1 MLSYKTIVL
10 VAFALLQNTSINAF
24 TIPKNMNTISFG
36 GLQTQLYS
44 ESQGAFSGPSP
55 ETFREAEVLGLRLM
69 QEGQHEEALKGKI
82 PTCTAVSKGF
92 DVIKLLHSHPTRTN
106 TNLINTR
113 NVNYTTLPVSKNQLE
128 LQSFRMDSSYQDRA
142 QTLSELE

>member
-1 MLSYKTIVL
+1 
-10 VAFALLQNTSINAF
+10 
-24 TIPKNMNTISFG
+24 MNTISFG
-36 GLQTQLYS
+36 GMQTQLYS
-44 ESQGAFSGPSP
+44 ESQGAFSGPTP

>member
-1 MLSYKTIVL
+1 MLSYQTIIL
-10 VAFALLQNTSINAF
+10 VSFALLQNTSINAF

-36 GLQTQLYS
+36 GMQTQLYS
-44 ESQGAFSGPSP
+44 ESQGAFSGPTP

-106 TNLINTR
+106 TNLLTPAMC
-113 NVNYTTLPVSKNQLE
+113 TTLHFLSQKINWNC
-128 LQSFRMDSSYQDRA
+128 S
-142 QTLSELE
+142 LSEWTQATRIAHRHYQN